1 MAYIGNIPAEQFTS
15 VDIQNFSVSATANY
29 TLDRPVAN
37 ENEIELFINNVRQHP
52 GSGKAYTASGTALT
66 LSEATAGSDTMYC
79 VYQGKARQTV
89 TPATSSVTNAMLAG
103 SIALDKLSAT
113 GTKSSSTFLRG
124 DNTFASAGLSNWSE
138 SSGNLLPS
146 NASYGVYLGV
156 NSATAANLLND
167 YEFGTFTPDADPTS
181 GSFTTKGT
189 MSGFYTKV
197 GNLVHYQIEIS
208 ITNSGGASANIE
220 VYNLPFTTASSGLVH
235 TVNHGRETQVNGSTF
250 PTIQSVNTT
259 TLVMLGPPF
268 GNGAGYS
275 LNGTYRV

>member
-1 MAYIGNIPAEQFTS
+1 MSTLKVDTILKRTGTGTITIGQSGDT
-15 VDIQNFSVSATANY
+15 V
-29 TLDRPVAN
+29 TL
-37 ENEIELFINNVRQHP
+37 
-52 GSGKAYTASGTALT
+52 GSGASQSGF
-66 LSEATAGSDTMYC
+66 S
-79 VYQGKARQTV
+79 
-89 TPATSSVTNAMLAG
+89 P
-103 SIALDKLSAT
+103 I
-113 GTKSSSTFLRG
+113 
-124 DNTFASAGLSNWSE
+124 SNWSE

-197 GNLVHYQIEIS
+197 GNIVHYQIEIS

-220 VYNLPFTTASSGLVH
+220 VYNLPFTTAATGLVH